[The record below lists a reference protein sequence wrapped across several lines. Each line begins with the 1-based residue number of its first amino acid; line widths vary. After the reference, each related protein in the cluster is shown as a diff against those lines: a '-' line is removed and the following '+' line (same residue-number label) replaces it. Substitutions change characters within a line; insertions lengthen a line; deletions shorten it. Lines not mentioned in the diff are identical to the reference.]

1 MNDDTQ
7 PVNRWGYWATLG
19 WAILAYGLGQVAA
32 TVLVIAWEGG
42 DLSTLMATPY
52 DGKLVALSVLALN
65 PITVAVLL
73 IAVRLAK
80 ANPVDYLAL
89 VVPRARQVMPAILC
103 LIGLIAA
110 SDLALYLSGSGLIT
124 PFQLQSYT
132 TATAEGWLPVLWIA
146 AVIVAPAGEELL
158 FRGFI
163 FRGIVRAGLD
173 GLARHRRNFAVLFA
187 LPHVQYD
194 LIGMAQ
200 IFVVGLFLGWA
211 RLTWGSVLMTFL
223 LHALFNLEGMMET
236 VLAIKFFS

>member
-1 MNDDTQ
+1 VNDDTQ
-7 PVNRWGYWATLG
+7 PVKRWGYWATLG

-65 PITVAVLL
+65 PISVAVLL

-110 SDLALYLSGSGLIT
+110 SDLALYLSGSALIT
-124 PFQLQSYT
+124 PFQSQSYT

-163 FRGIVRAGLD
+163 FRGIVRPGWTAWLGIV
-173 GLARHRRNFAVLFA
+173 GTAVLFA